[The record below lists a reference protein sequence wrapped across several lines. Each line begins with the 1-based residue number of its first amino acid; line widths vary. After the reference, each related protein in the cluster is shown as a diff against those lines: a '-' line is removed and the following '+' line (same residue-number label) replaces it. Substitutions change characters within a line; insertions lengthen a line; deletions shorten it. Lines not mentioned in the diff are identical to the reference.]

1 MNPTGALM
9 LVLGAFVLGRL
20 FFRDSNGQ
28 TLAARLAGGNPGDA
42 KSTSSSAAIAP
53 LSPVGAVTSV
63 TNSKATG
70 LAAETHSAAF
80 AMDVLKSLG
89 APTTSA
95 NVSSLLAWINREGN
109 LPGVDKFNPLDTTLP
124 EPGAVSTNSV
134 GVKSY
139 TSWSQGVTAT
149 AQTLAGG
156 YSAIVS
162 ALKAGVGINP
172 ATNSAVAQEIRKWSG
187 SGYGNF

>member
-9 LVLGAFVLGRL
+9 LVLGVFVLGRL
-20 FFRDSNGQ
+20 FFKDSNGE
-28 TLAARLAGGNPGDA
+28 TLAARLAGGNPG
-42 KSTSSSAAIAP
+42 STSTRKSPAIAP
-53 LSPVGAVTSV
+53 LSTVGAVSNV
-63 TNSKATG
+63 TTSKATG
-70 LAAETHSAAF
+70 LAANTHSAAF
-80 AMDVLKSLG
+80 ARDVLKSLD

-95 NVSSLLAWINREGN
+95 NVSSLLTWINREGN
-109 LPGVDKFNPLDTTLP
+109 LPGVDRYNPLDTTLP
-124 EPGAVSTNSV
+124 EPGAVSTNSE

-156 YSAIVS
+156 YSTIVS